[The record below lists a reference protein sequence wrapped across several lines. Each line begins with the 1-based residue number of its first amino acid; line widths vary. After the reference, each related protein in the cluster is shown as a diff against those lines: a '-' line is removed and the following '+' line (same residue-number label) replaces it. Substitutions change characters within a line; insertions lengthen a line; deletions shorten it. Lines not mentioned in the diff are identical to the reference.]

1 MSDKKKKDEM
11 TSFQILGLNFPFDK
25 TELINLTLKVWL
37 AMATLLIVSI
47 VFLGYEMTNADLPMG
62 PIAGILIAYLIYI
75 LKE

>member
-1 MSDKKKKDEM
+1 MSDKKKKEEI

-37 AMATLLIVSI
+37 AMAILLIVGI
-47 VFLGYEMTNADLPMG
+47 VFFGYEMTNADLPMG
-62 PIAGILIAYLIYI
+62 PFAGILIAYLIYI

>member
-1 MSDKKKKDEM
+1 MSDNNKKDEI
-11 TSFQILGLNFPFDK
+11 TNFQILGLNFPYNK

-37 AMATLLIVSI
+37 VMATLLIVSI
-47 VFLGYEMTNADLPMG
+47 IFFGYEMTNADLPMG